1 MVRSSLFCSVF
12 SQAAPS
18 CMPTLPGMLCT
29 AAVFLAAAG
38 CGRSASEPA
47 ETLAET
53 EPADI
58 GSLCERIDTVLAHAR
73 DARQLNTTDHAAWQV
88 VHGIL
93 AFGDAFPVSHDG
105 TTSSALEYLLSGG
118 QLTGWTLRP
127 GSAGVMAVLDPG
139 SKTGQG
145 HPDQW
150 LGYLSQCSL
159 DGLPPDVEISAGG
172 ETYRVA
178 DLLSQAKHDL
188 RNGQEATWT
197 LMALSTYLPTD
208 AVWTAGDGTEWTL
221 EKLVAMEASAD
232 LAESACGGSHRLYGL
247 TVAMNRYLAAS
258 GLTPDELSGGWAD
271 AETRIQ
277 EAIEQARR
285 YQQPDGSFSTSF
297 FERPSTSPDVFAR
310 IGSTGH
316 TFEFLA
322 MALEKERLQE
332 PWVRRAADALVT
344 LLEQTADVPVECGGL
359 YHAAHGLVL
368 YQART
373 CGAMPAE
380 PENNV
385 AVVSDAA
392 ATLLPPTR

>member
-1 MVRSSLFCSVF
+1 
-12 SQAAPS
+12 
-18 CMPTLPGMLCT
+18 
-29 AAVFLAAAG
+29 
-38 CGRSASEPA
+38 
-47 ETLAET
+47 
-53 EPADI
+53 
-58 GSLCERIDTVLAHAR
+58 
-73 DARQLNTTDHAAWQV
+73 
-88 VHGIL
+88 
-93 AFGDAFPVSHDG
+93 
-105 TTSSALEYLLSGG
+105 
-118 QLTGWTLRP
+118 
-127 GSAGVMAVLDPG
+127 
-139 SKTGQG
+139 
-145 HPDQW
+145 
-150 LGYLSQCSL
+150 
-159 DGLPPDVEISAGG
+159 
-172 ETYRVA
+172 VA

-322 MALEKERLQE
+322 MALETERLQE